1 MKNTYIKLFEMLAKE
16 EPNSIIPLE
25 KFSDLGFFLTDFE
38 RMHKEGFVFLERINE
53 LVDKK
58 HNSHIIKHYVKLA
71 PRGFASL
78 EEFNRNERQENVNS
92 KTLKATIIIAIATA
106 LNVLI
111 TLFVFILNLEKSNWA
126 KPVSLAVFG
135 VLIAGLSGILIKEI
149 WYFLFPKK
157 ETK

>member
-1 MKNTYIKLFEMLAKE
+1 MKNTYIKLFERLAE
-16 EPNSIIPLE
+16 EIPNSIIPIE

-126 KPVSLAVFG
+126 KPVSLTVFG

-157 ETK
+157 VKE